1 MASCLGELTKVRIWH
16 DNKFLGANWFLESV
30 EIIDESN
37 DEKYPFPCN
46 RWLAKDKDDGS
57 LVRELTCAN
66 AKKSNDSPT
75 SKSLA
80 GIVSA
85 CEEKNVIC
93 CLLYNSPSY
102 SRILIG
108 SCRRSIK
115 GQIQD
120 CRHHHKVFLS
130 GF

>member
-30 EIIDESN
+30 EIIDETN
-37 DEKYPFPCN
+37 DEKYQFPCN

-66 AKKSNDSPT
+66 AKKSNDSRSST

-80 GIVSA
+80 GIVTA

-93 CLLYNSPSY
+93 CLSDEST
-102 SRILIG
+102 II
-108 SCRRSIK
+108 
-115 GQIQD
+115 D
-120 CRHHHKVFLS
+120 F
-130 GF
+130 

>member
-1 MASCLGELTKVRIWH
+1 M
-16 DNKFLGANWFLESV
+16 

-66 AKKSNDSPT
+66 AKKSNDSRSPT

-80 GIVSA
+80 GIVTA

-93 CLLYNSPSY
+93 CLSDEST
-102 SRILIG
+102 II
-108 SCRRSIK
+108 
-115 GQIQD
+115 D
-120 CRHHHKVFLS
+120 F
-130 GF
+130 